1 MNIAEMVNYSLNAL
15 RYRSLRSWLTV
26 LGIVVGITTIVVLIG
41 LVQGLKDDIT
51 EQIKGFGANTIVV
64 SPASSSGT
72 TGPGSSYA
80 TTKGKLYL
88 TDYERVK
95 RLGGIEHITPVITGA
110 TDARYRDKELT
121 ISVLGIEPEL
131 FKQTAGTLNIEKG
144 RFLTDSDRH
153 VVVIG
158 QNIAYEKFDEDLQIS
173 SPLYLEGQ
181 RFSTVGIIAKTG
193 SSFMSLDDSMYI
205 PLDDARVLFSDRLAE
220 NEISAIRITVKE
232 GENPDE
238 VADEINSIML
248 ASHRVREEDKDFII
262 ITASFINKNI
272 DNVTNILSI
281 FMGAIAGIPLLVGGV
296 GITNTM
302 FMSVIERTREIGT
315 LKALGANEKDI
326 QKLFLVESIM
336 IASVGGLIGL
346 AFAFVLIVL
355 IKTFG
360 GVPATFIPWV
370 ALAAILFSSTV
381 GALAGYFPARRA
393 ARLDPVEALRYE

>member
-1 MNIAEMVNYSLNAL
+1 MNIVEMINYAFNAL
-15 RYRSLRSWLTV
+15 RYRGLRSWLTV

-51 EQIKGFGANTIVV
+51 EQIKGFGANTIII
-64 SPASSSGT
+64 SPATSSGT
-72 TGPGSSYA
+72 AGPGSSFA
-80 TTKGKLYL
+80 TTKGKLYM

-95 RLGGIEHITPVITGA
+95 RLGSIAYITPVIAGT
-110 TDARYRDKELT
+110 TSARYRDKEISL
-121 ISVLGIEPEL
+121 SVLGIEPEL

-144 RFLTDSDRH
+144 RFLTSSDRH

-158 QNIAYEKFDEDLQIS
+158 QNVAYEKFDEDLQIS
-173 SPLYLEGQ
+173 SPLYLEDQ
-181 RFSTVGIIAKTG
+181 RFLTVGIIAKTG
-193 SSFMSLDDSMYI
+193 STFASQDDAVYI
-205 PLDDARVLFSDRLAE
+205 SLDDARVLFSDRLAE
-220 NEISAIRITVKE
+220 NEISSMRISVKE

-248 ASHRVREEDKDFII
+248 ASHRVKEEDKDFTIT
-262 ITASFINKNI
+262 TASSINKSV
-272 DNVTNILSI
+272 DNVTGILGI
-281 FMGAIAGIPLLVGGV
+281 FMGAIAGISLLVGGV

-302 FMSVIERTREIGT
+302 FMSVLERTREIGT

-346 AFAFVLIVL
+346 AAAFVIIIL

-360 GVPATFIPWV
+360 GVPAAFIPWV
-370 ALAAILFSSTV
+370 ALAAILFSGTV
-381 GALAGYFPARRA
+381 GALAGYFPARQA